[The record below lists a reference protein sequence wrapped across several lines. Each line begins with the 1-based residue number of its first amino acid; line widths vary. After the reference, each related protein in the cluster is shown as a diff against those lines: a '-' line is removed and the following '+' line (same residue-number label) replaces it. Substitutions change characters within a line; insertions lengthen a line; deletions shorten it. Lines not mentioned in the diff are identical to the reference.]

1 VLARPDGLVLQDG
14 TVNLHVVLWPID
26 DWPVMA
32 GTWRRAEDL
41 GFAGAWVYDH
51 LAWRGHTP
59 WDDAYASLA
68 AAAAITSRVRLGTL
82 VTSANFRTPVP
93 TASAIRTIDRIS
105 GGRLTLGIGA
115 GGATHTSDG
124 DVLDHDWTPRQ
135 RADRFE
141 EWVTQLDA
149 LLTEKSVSVAG
160 SYWSARDVTI
170 APGLV
175 QQRPPFWIAAR
186 GPRGMRLS
194 ASIGQGWIANP
205 SEEAPPYDDT
215 RAQLARLEQAC
226 ETAGRDF
233 QAMPKLLLTGFTD
246 EPWLQSVEAYAD
258 LAGRY
263 AELGI
268 TDVAVH
274 WPRPGT
280 QWDADMAVFEDV
292 AANHT

>member
-1 VLARPDGLVLQDG
+1 M
-14 TVNLHVVLWPID
+14 NLHVVLWPIH
-26 DWPVMA
+26 DWPDMA
-32 GTWRRAEDL
+32 ATWRRAEEL
-41 GFAGAWVYDH
+41 GFAGGWVYDH

-68 AAAAITSRVRLGTL
+68 AAAAVTSRIRLGTL
-82 VTSANFRTPVP
+82 VTTPNFRTPIP

-115 GGATHTSDG
+115 GGNTHTSDG

-149 LLTEKSVSVAG
+149 LLTGVEVSASG
-160 SYWSARDVTI
+160 EYWSAREVTI

-175 QQRPPFWIAAR
+175 QQRPPFWIAGN
-186 GPRGMRLS
+186 GPRGMRL
-194 ASIGQGWIANP
+194 AARLGDGWVANP
-205 SEEAPPYDDT
+205 GGDSPYEGT
-215 RAQLARLEQAC
+215 RQHLEQLERICA
-226 ETAGRDF
+226 EAGRDF
-233 QAMPKLLLTGFTD
+233 AAMPKLLLTGFTD
-246 EPWLQSVEAYAD
+246 EPWLASESSYDD

-268 TDVAVH
+268 TDVAIH
-274 WPRPGT
+274 WPRPGSE
-280 QWDADMAVFEDV
+280 WDADQPTFE
-292 AANHT
+292 AIAGRTSA